1 MYMKKKR
8 LLLGLVLLFVAVI
21 GYMACSNNNEVSE
34 DIDSSMLY
42 DFYDSKISSA
52 IERFSSIDNLP
63 KWIQNLVAEPEK
75 HRDERVPGLEG
86 YGMRIYQCNWK
97 NNVYYFIWEVGKSC
111 IYCDALYHVDGTLV
125 NWQSIEE
132 IHQFKS
138 ECSAWVCIYSF

>member
-8 LLLGLVLLFVAVI
+8 LLFGLVLLFAAVI
-21 GYMACSNNNEVSE
+21 EYTACSNNNEVSE
-34 DIDSSMLY
+34 DIDPSMLY

-52 IERFSSIDNLP
+52 TERFPSIDSLP

-97 NNVYYFIWEVGKSC
+97 KHIP
-111 IYCDALYHVDGTLV
+111 LY
-125 NWQSIEE
+125 W
-132 IHQFKS
+132 
-138 ECSAWVCIYSF
+138 